1 MRIVVVGG
9 VAGGATAAARLR
21 RLSEE
26 AEIILFERGY
36 HVSYA
41 NCGLPY
47 YIGGEIE
54 KRDDLFVVSPERLK
68 NRFRIDVRTS
78 QEVVEIDRNLKEITV
93 RDHSTGA
100 TFQEPYDKLILSP
113 GARPTKP
120 PIPGIDLDRV
130 FILRDV
136 PDSDRIKGH
145 LDRNEIESAVVVGGG
160 PIGLEMAQNL
170 SLRKVRVTVVE
181 MLKQVMPPLDYE
193 MACIVHRHLRE
204 QGVRLVLGEGVK
216 SFHEKG
222 RQVVV
227 TTESGREVE
236 TDMVL
241 LSIGVR
247 PEKALAEKA
256 KLALGARGG
265 IAVNEMLR
273 TSDPHIYAVGD
284 AVEVKDFIS
293 GESLLVPLAGPANK
307 QGRAAADNA
316 LGRNTRFD
324 GVLGTNV
331 TRIFEITAASTG
343 NNEKRLKQTGIP
355 YRKSFTH
362 SLHHA
367 SYFPG
372 ARSIAIKLLFSP
384 EDGKVLGSQ
393 IVGEEGVDKR
403 VDVLATAIRAGMTVY
418 DLEQLELA
426 YAPQFGSAKDP
437 INIAGFVASN
447 ILKGDVEVVHWD
459 ALDSLDWQEHV
470 LLDVRTSPE
479 VKETGKIRDALNIYV
494 DDLRERLPDLDRDK
508 TYITY
513 CTVSYR
519 AYIAYRIL
527 VQNGFK
533 ARILGGGM
541 ETWLPLQEDKAA
553 QESRKE

>member
-26 AEIILFERGY
+26 AEIVLFERGY

-47 YIGGEIE
+47 YVGGEIE

-78 QEVVEIDRNLKEITV
+78 QEVVEIDRARREITIKDQ
-93 RDHSTGA
+93 RTGA
-100 TFQEPYDKLILSP
+100 TFKESYDRLILSP

-130 FILRDV
+130 FTLRDV
-136 PDSDRIKGH
+136 PDSDRIKGY

-170 SLRKVRVTVVE
+170 SLRRVRVTVVE

-204 QGVRLVLGEGVK
+204 QGVLLVLGEGVK

-222 RQVVV
+222 GQVVV

-236 TDMVL
+236 ADMVL

-265 IAVNEMLR
+265 IAVDEMLR

-316 LGRNTRFD
+316 LGRNSRFN

-331 TRIFEITAASTG
+331 TRIFKMTAASTG

-362 SLHHA
+362 SFHHA

-372 ARSIAIKLLFSP
+372 ARSIAVKLLFSP

-403 VDVLATAIRAGMTVY
+403 IDVLATAIRAGMTVY

-494 DDLRERLPDLDRDK
+494 DDLRDRLPDLDRDK

-553 QESRKE
+553 QESRTE